1 MTLGIFGGTFD
12 PIHTG
17 HLIVARAALE
27 TLGLD
32 EALFVPAGKP
42 WMKAGED
49 VSPAEDRARMAEL
62 AVAGEPQFRVSRM
75 EIERPGETYTLD
87 TLRALPAGDGRP
99 VLLLG
104 ADAFANFAAW
114 REPAE
119 VARLVRI
126 AVLGRPGR
134 DTAAIIDEVK
144 AEVPNVDAAPLEAP
158 LIEISATAIR
168 DRVRR
173 GLPIRDLV
181 PPAVAGYIADRG
193 LYRSDGQP
201 SADSRRNRLKEIIEA
216 RAVMRGS
223 FTLASGKTSSY
234 YFDGRRATHDPEG
247 AGLIGELVAELL
259 DPGIEAI
266 GGPATAANP
275 IITATQIAAARAGR
289 PIDAFYVRSQTKEHG
304 TKKLV
309 EGNLPAPVAEVV
321 IVDDTMTTG
330 GSLRH
335 AIEAVEAEGCRVA
348 RVLVVV
354 DRGEGGA
361 DALRARGYEVSALF
375 HADAE
380 GNLT

>member
-1 MTLGIFGGTFD
+1 MPLGIFGGTFD

-32 EALFVPAGKP
+32 EVLFVPAGSP
-42 WMKAGED
+42 WMKDAGAI
-49 VSPAEDRARMAEL
+49 SAAEDRARMAEL
-62 AVAGEPQFRVSRM
+62 AVAGAPQFRVSRL
-75 EIERPGETYTLD
+75 EIERKGETYTLD
-87 TLRALPAGDGRP
+87 TLRALPPESGRP
-99 VLLLG
+99 VLILG
-104 ADAFANFAAW
+104 ADAFAHFPAW
-114 REPAE
+114 REPNE
-119 VARLVRI
+119 VARLARI

-134 DTAAIIDEVK
+134 DTGAIVDEVK
-144 AEVPNVDAAPLEAP
+144 AHVPNLDAAPLEAP

-173 GLPIRDLV
+173 GLSIRDLV
-181 PPAVAGYIADRG
+181 PPPVERYIAAHG
-193 LYRSDGQP
+193 LYRP
-201 SADSRRNRLKEIIEA
+201 ADEGAPDSPRDRLKRIIET

-223 FTLASGKTSSY
+223 FTLASGKTSAY
-234 YFDGRRATHDPEG
+234 YFDGRRATHDAEG

-259 DPGIEAI
+259 DPGVQAV

-275 IITATQIAAARAGR
+275 IITATQIASTRAGR

-304 TKKLV
+304 TRRLV
-309 EGNLPAPVAEVV
+309 EGNLPGPGAEVV

-335 AIEAVEAEGCRVA
+335 AIEAVEAVGGKIA
-348 RVLVVV
+348 RVIVVV

-361 DALRARGYEVSALF
+361 DALRARGYKVTALF
-375 HADAE
+375 HADAN
-380 GNLT
+380 GNLS

>member
-1 MTLGIFGGTFD
+1 MTRGIFGGTFD

-27 TLGLD
+27 ALDLD
-32 EALFVPAGKP
+32 EVLFVPAGRP
-42 WMKAGED
+42 WMKEAEA
-49 VSPAEDRARMAEL
+49 VSPAENRARMVEL
-62 AVAGEPQFRVSRM
+62 AVGDDPQFRVSRV

-87 TLRALPAGDGRP
+87 TLRALPPDDDLP

-104 ADAFANFAAW
+104 ADAFAGFPAW

-119 VARLVRI
+119 VARLARI

-134 DTAAIIDEVK
+134 DTGAIIDEVK
-144 AEVPNVDAAPLEAP
+144 AQVPNVDAAPLDAP

-168 DRVRR
+168 GRVRQ

-181 PPAVAGYIADRG
+181 PPPVASYIAAQG
-193 LYRSDGQP
+193 LYRPGGETLQDT
-201 SADSRRNRLKEIIEA
+201 RRERLKKIIES

-223 FTLASGKTSSY
+223 FTLASGKTSNY

-259 DPGIEAI
+259 DPGIQAI

-275 IITATQIAAARAGR
+275 IITATQIASARNGR

-304 TKKLV
+304 TKRLI
-309 EGNLPAPVAEVV
+309 EGNLPASGAEVV
-321 IVDDTMTTG
+321 VVDDTMTTG

-335 AIEAVEAEGCRVA
+335 AIEAVEAEGCKVA

-361 DALRARGYEVSALF
+361 DTLRAQGYEVGALF
-375 HADAE
+375 HADPN